1 MRNTRSPQRPKSGPP
16 VGLSSPIGW
25 YKQCKTTGEWFDH
38 QIGCEPLTCITRQPS
53 VKPWKILMIMSCSF
67 TIRPLW
73 WYTTDLTTLWRY
85 TSSRSMRGER
95 IRSVRCKILNWCS
108 EQHIRRRRGK
118 HAALSAT
125 HRVYEATVIKRVY
138 EATVF
143 VRARRCWSWRAH
155 GLGSERKAT
164 RCAIATDSELLA
176 HGLLARQLPGCLA
189 PQVDPR
195 RDRNVAHSGCFP
207 LAAQPPAH
215 SAESKQAPFP
225 GRS

>member
-1 MRNTRSPQRPKSGPP
+1 MRNTRSPQRPKSGPA

-95 IRSVRCKILNWCS
+95 IRSVRCKTLNWCS

-125 HRVYEATVIKRVY
+125 HRVYEASAIQ
-138 EATVF
+138 
-143 VRARRCWSWRAH
+143 H
-155 GLGSERKAT
+155 GLGRRAGLDLGDHPT
-164 RCAIATDSELLA
+164 RSGPTPPRRRSQEEGSSSVQRSRRGQDN
-176 HGLLARQLPGCLA
+176 PDLA
-189 PQVDPR
+189 PLPLCPGSGERTSRHPR
-195 RDRNVAHSGCFP
+195 DATAS
-207 LAAQPPAH
+207 
-215 SAESKQAPFP
+215 
-225 GRS
+225 